1 VKIKTIGLATAV
13 LLLPMT
19 LQAEPT
25 SEQLVGTWY
34 ATKYTDD
41 GETMKWL
48 VKRLD
53 DHAYAA
59 ISMICSGENLSWVQ
73 KEIGTWKL
81 EDGFLLNMPETHEDF
96 SGKKQVEPG
105 TVIAYS
111 DLKLE
116 SNTLSYKNRS
126 QALVEFEV
134 VSDDYKVSCHTLN

>member
-1 VKIKTIGLATAV
+1 MKINTIGLTIAA
-13 LLLPMT
+13 LLTPMT

-25 SEQLVGTWY
+25 IEQLVGTWY
-34 ATKYTDD
+34 ATKDTDD

-53 DHAYAA
+53 DQGYAA
-59 ISMICSGENLSWVQ
+59 ISMICTGENLSWVQ

-96 SGKKQVEPG
+96 GGKKQVEPG

-116 SNTLSYKNRS
+116 SNILSYKNRS
-126 QALVEFEV
+126 QALLEFEA
-134 VSDDYKVSCHTLN
+134 VSDDFKVSCNTVK